1 MRFAFSKL
9 QADTKQLKMVKMIN
23 LSINVLVLLFVLVQ
37 TSACNEKEP
46 EEQTTIIKSQ
56 KIIPAPEKI
65 ILSDN
70 QVNISEN
77 TVLYADVKFQ
87 KAKELIVAAINK
99 AGMFNFSKFSDNQ
112 GDSDILL
119 LYSDNLPEDEY
130 LIEIDSGKIIIT
142 AKSPQSAFYAAQTFR
157 QILWTAELDSA
168 ERIIK
173 VQAVSIEDKPEN
185 AYRGFHIDLSRH
197 FFPKEF
203 VFKLIDQM
211 AFYKMNKLQL
221 HLTDD
226 QGWRIQ
232 IDKYPKLTSVGA
244 YRTFNDQDSVC
255 MEKAKYDSDYNFN
268 PEFVN
273 GSTYGGFYT
282 KQDLREI
289 IAYAA
294 ENFIDVIPEV
304 DMPGH
309 MSAAIRSYPELS
321 LSCSGNTNW
330 GNEFSEPLCVCRD
343 EVMQFTYDVWD
354 EVMELFP
361 YEYVHLGADEV
372 EKSFWEQ
379 STDCQQFMQDNNMN
393 HVNQIQ
399 SWFVDKMFEH
409 ISSKGKKM
417 IAWDDIFVSND
428 DDIVNTVDP
437 DILIMYWRDYKP
449 ESSDYAAQNG
459 NSIVLTP
466 WTWFYLS
473 SDPSDENLK
482 SLYEFDEQSELSA
495 QVIDKKIGYQACV
508 WTEEIPSEAV
518 FERYIFPR
526 FQAYAEVAWSKNK
539 VWDSFTKRMPA
550 HIQYLKD
557 NGIKYTESSYFK

>member
-1 MRFAFSKL
+1 MKNS
-9 QADTKQLKMVKMIN
+9 N
-23 LSINVLVLLFVLVQ
+23 LLINVFILLLLIINI
-37 TSACNEKEP
+37 SACNEKKP
-46 EEQTTIIKSQ
+46 EEQTTIIKPQ
-56 KIIPAPEKI
+56 KIIPAAEKI

-70 QVNISEN
+70 QVSISEN
-77 TVLYADVKFQ
+77 TVLYADKRFL
-87 KAKELIVAAINK
+87 KAKEVIIKAINDI
-99 AGMFNFSKFSDNQ
+99 GIINFNKFSDNQ
-112 GDSDILL
+112 DESDILL
-119 LYSDNLPEDEY
+119 RYSEELSENEY
-130 LIEIDSGKIIIT
+130 KIDIDSGKIIIM

-157 QILWTAELDSA
+157 QILWTADMDTN
-168 ERIIK
+168 ERVIIIP
-173 VQAVSIEDKPEN
+173 ALSITDKPQN
-185 AYRGFHIDLSRH
+185 MYRGFHIDLSRH

-203 VFKLIDQM
+203 IFKLIDQM
-211 AFYKMNKLQL
+211 ALYKLNKLQL

-255 MEKAKYDSDYNFN
+255 MEKAKYDADYEFN
-268 PEFVN
+268 PMFVN

-282 KQDLREI
+282 KQDLKDI
-289 IAYAA
+289 VSYAT

-330 GNEFSEPLCVCRD
+330 GSEFSEPLCVCRN
-343 EVMQFTYDVWD
+343 EVMQFAYDVWD
-354 EVMELFP
+354 EVMNLFP
-361 YEYVHLGADEV
+361 YDYVHLGADEV
-372 EKSFWEQ
+372 EKSFWLE
-379 STDCQQFMQDNNMN
+379 SADCQQFMEENNMN

-399 SWFVDKMFEH
+399 SYFVDKMFEY

-428 DDIVNTVDP
+428 DDIVNSVDP
-437 DILIMYWRDYKP
+437 NITIMYWRDYKP
-449 ESSDYAAQNG
+449 ESADYAAQNG
-459 NSIVLTP
+459 NPIVLTP
-466 WTWFYLS
+466 WSWFYLS
-473 SDPSDENLK
+473 SEPNDENLK
-482 SLYEFDEQSELSA
+482 SLYEFSEQSELSA
-495 QVIDKKIGYQACV
+495 QVIAQKIGYQACV

-539 VWDSFTKRMPA
+539 VWDSFIKRMPA
-550 HIQYLKD
+550 HLKYLKD
-557 NGIKYTESSYFK
+557 NGIKYTESAYFK